1 MIKHI
6 EKELRNVL
14 TVQQGSTARVKGMT
28 IQQMTVQLVFIVSI
42 ELTTAL
48 LMMVS
53 QALFAPKGEAYFGI
67 K

>member
-53 QALFAPKGEAYFGI
+53 RALFAPKGEAHFGI
-67 K
+67 